1 MNRVR
6 ADFVLLT
13 VALIWGSAFAVQR
26 VATQYFEPFTFN
38 GLRFVL
44 GGLILLPFSRLN
56 PWNKKNKTVNSNIPA
71 NGKMHKKPVVDR
83 KSIFFIVS
91 AGVVLFAGSNL
102 QQAGLKYT
110 TAGNAGFI
118 TTLYVIFVPIILVI
132 FFKEK
137 IGWIAWLGAG
147 IAITGS
153 LLLSTGGTL
162 RLAPGDSWEMAGAVM
177 WALDVIIVSRAVKH
191 MDVLTFSVGH
201 YLAAGGLCLLISLWM
216 PAPLAGLAGGWWTIL
231 YIGLFSTAI
240 GYTLQ
245 ALGQKYA
252 PPTDATILLSMEAVF
267 AALAGFIF
275 LNETMQA
282 IQLVGCGMILVAV
295 VITQLNAV
303 KSRQPAMQAD
313 G

>member
-1 MNRVR
+1 MQDSSPR
-6 ADFVLLT
+6 
-13 VALIWGSAFAVQR
+13 
-26 VATQYFEPFTFN
+26 
-38 GLRFVL
+38 
-44 GGLILLPFSRLN
+44 
-56 PWNKKNKTVNSNIPA
+56 
-71 NGKMHKKPVVDR
+71 
-83 KSIFFIVS
+83 
-91 AGVVLFAGSNL
+91 
-102 QQAGLKYT
+102 
-110 TAGNAGFI
+110 
-118 TTLYVIFVPIILVI
+118 LYVIFVPIILVI
-132 FFKEK
+132 FLQGKNRLDRL
-137 IGWIAWLGAG
+137 ARSG

-177 WALDVIIVSRAVKH
+177 WALDVIMVSRAVKH

-201 YLAAGGLCLLISLWM
+201 YLVAGGFSLLISLWM

-231 YIGLFSTAI
+231 YIGLLSTAI

-267 AALAGFIF
+267 AALAGYIF

-295 VITQLNAV
+295 VITQLNAI